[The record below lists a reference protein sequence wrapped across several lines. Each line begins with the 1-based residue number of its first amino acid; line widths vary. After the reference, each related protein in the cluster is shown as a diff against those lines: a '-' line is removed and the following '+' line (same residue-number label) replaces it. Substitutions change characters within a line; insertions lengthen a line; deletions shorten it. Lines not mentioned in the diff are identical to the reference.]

1 VEQDVRPLGPY
12 RMPIAGRDSV
22 MRRRDRALMRLMHH
36 GDEPVT
42 VAAWAV
48 AGCVRIRAEGD
59 SREAAAYAVERM
71 RFALGVDHD
80 LEDFHRAFKRDPLL
94 GPVIRRKP
102 WIRPLRRPEPFE
114 ALAWAITEQLIE
126 AERAARIQR
135 RLVSRYGRTS
145 ACGTLRDAPSPAM
158 LAGRAP
164 AELEACD
171 LAGKRAIAMVR
182 VAREV
187 AAGRADL
194 SQHEPTWKRLRTIR
208 EIGTWTIDKLAY
220 QGQGRDDCIPAGDL
234 AYVKLVGRLA
244 RLGRRATEEEV
255 RAFFERYAPFQAL
268 AGTYL
273 LRAPAPAGTRW

>member
-1 VEQDVRPLGPY
+1 
-12 RMPIAGRDSV
+12 MPIAGRDSV
-22 MRRRDRALMRLMHH
+22 MRRRDRALVRLMHH
-36 GDEPVT
+36 GEEPVT
-42 VAAWAV
+42 VAAWA
-48 AGCVRIRAEGD
+48 ASGCVRIRAQGQSPE
-59 SREAAAYAVERM
+59 SAAYAVERM
-71 RFALGVDHD
+71 RFALGLDHD
-80 LEDFHRAFKRDPLL
+80 LEDFHRAFKWDPLL

-135 RLVSRYGRTS
+135 RLVFRYGRTS
-145 ACGTLRDAPSPAM
+145 ACGTLRDAPSPAA

-187 AAGRADL
+187 AAGRANL
-194 SQHEPTWKRLRTIR
+194 SEHEPTWKRLRAIR
-208 EIGTWTIDKLAY
+208 EIGTWTIEKLAY
-220 QGQGRDDCIPAGDL
+220 HGQGRDDCIPAGDL
-234 AYVKLVGRLA
+234 AYVKLVGRLLG
-244 RLGRRATEEEV
+244 LGRRATEEEV